1 MNDNDKKF
9 FIEWNGFI
17 HENRKKLSIIYVHDM
32 PNLFVE
38 FSGMIQKKGI
48 PRINLVMHA
57 WTLWSV
63 GQISSND
70 VVRGLAEYDE
80 SLQNS
85 LNVSG
90 EGERKN

>member
-1 MNDNDKKF
+1 
-9 FIEWNGFI
+9 
-17 HENRKKLSIIYVHDM
+17 
-32 PNLFVE
+32 
-38 FSGMIQKKGI
+38 MIQKKGI

-80 SLQNS
+80 SLQGTMNS
-85 LNVSG
+85 LG
-90 EGERKN
+90 EGERK